1 MQATNVTKGMGL
13 PNVHI
18 TLANGALGRVS
29 SSSDGVAGLIVTG
42 DAIPDKLELN
52 RVYLL
57 SSPSGLDGLGIN
69 TETNPL
75 AYKEVIAFYT
85 QAGDG
90 AELYLLV
97 VSTATTLLQ
106 ICDVDAASPLRKLID
121 YGRGR
126 IRLVGVNRLA
136 PDGYVPVMAAT
147 GIDADV
153 VAAITVADSVAKS
166 YREKVMPFRV
176 LLPGVGWDGATNIL
190 FKPREGSYNSCSI
203 VLCADFKFATVA
215 SPAIGQV
222 LGRAASIPVYRS
234 IARVKDGAIAQEG
247 WLADGNTV
255 EFHAAALD
263 LLNDAGY
270 IIYRSFVGK
279 NGYYLNDDPA
289 AAPLSDDYSSLNL
302 GRVIDKAIVIAY
314 TTYIDEIQ
322 DSVEVDESGKLPKP
336 LCTYFEGIIEDA
348 VALQMA
354 GEISGFDALID
365 PAQNVLSTS
374 RLTVSCRIR
383 PKGMLKD
390 IDINL
395 GFTNPATS
403 R

>member
-1 MQATNVTKGMGL
+1 MGL

-18 TLANGALGRVS
+18 TLANGALGRVAG
-29 SSSDGVAGLIVTG
+29 SSDGVAGLLVTG
-42 DAIPDKLELN
+42 AAVAGKLELN
-52 RVYLL
+52 KVYLL
-57 SSPSGLDGLGIN
+57 SDLRSLESLGITKEN
-69 TETNPL
+69 NPL
-75 AYKEVIAFYT
+75 AYKEVTAFYT

-97 VSTATTLLQ
+97 ASAATTLAQL
-106 ICDVDAASPLRKLID
+106 CAVDAASPLRKLID

-136 PDGYVPVMAAT
+136 PEGYVPVTAAT

-153 VAAITVADSVAKS
+153 VAALTAAESVAKS
-166 YREKVMPFRV
+166 YRSKVMPFRV
-176 LLPGVGWDGATNIL
+176 LLPGYAFSGSLDKL
-190 FKPREGSYNSCSI
+190 FKPREGSYNSCGV
-203 VLCADFKFATVA
+203 VLCADAKIGTVT
-215 SPAIGQV
+215 SPAVGQV

-234 IARVKDGAIAQEG
+234 IARVKDGAITQDG

-255 EFHAAALD
+255 EYHAALLD
-263 LLNDAGY
+263 ALNDAGY

-279 NGYYLNDDPA
+279 NGYYLNDDPT
-289 AAPLSDDYSSLNL
+289 AAPLSDDYSSLSL
-302 GRVIDKAIVIAY
+302 GRVIDKAIAIAY
-314 TTYIDEIQ
+314 STYIDEIQ

-354 GEISGFDALID
+354 GEISGFNALID
-365 PAQNVLSTS
+365 PTQNILSTS

-390 IDINL
+390 IDVNL